1 MFQSLRSGKI
11 NKKDKKD
18 KVTLTSFPE
27 PNAHDTFIN
36 MQRQHGANVYEEQQV
51 LSALKKKYGVTI
63 YKDDSLIDLDENNAA
78 YDKAATEEVMDLR
91 DAFIIQGFSGADAL
105 DKAAKYVIKPTL
117 PTNNEEPKKDVVGEK
132 IVEKK
137 KVANTTKKIE
147 AAESQP
153 PTLKGKN
160 KVEKKI
166 DLDVLS
172 SEEFDALP
180 AETLRRMRGDFG

>member
-63 YKDDSLIDLDENNAA
+63 YKDDSLIDLDENNAGNQ
-78 YDKAATEEVMDLR
+78 K
-91 DAFIIQGFSGADAL
+91 IIAMMMHHQL
-105 DKAAKYVIKPTL
+105 NRK
-117 PTNNEEPKKDVVGEK
+117 EK
-132 IVEKK
+132 IDECIGWMIIIVNL
-137 KVANTTKKIE
+137 VIVVVQN
-147 AAESQP
+147 
-153 PTLKGKN
+153 LN
-160 KVEKKI
+160 
-166 DLDVLS
+166 
-172 SEEFDALP
+172 
-180 AETLRRMRGDFG
+180 

>member
-63 YKDDSLIDLDENNAA
+63 YKDDSLIDLDENNAGNQKNNNN
-78 YDKAATEEVMDLR
+78 D
-91 DAFIIQGFSGADAL
+91 DAKIAGITPEIFIFI
-105 DKAAKYVIKPTL
+105 
-117 PTNNEEPKKDVVGEK
+117 
-132 IVEKK
+132 
-137 KVANTTKKIE
+137 
-147 AAESQP
+147 
-153 PTLKGKN
+153 GK
-160 KVEKKI
+160 
-166 DLDVLS
+166 
-172 SEEFDALP
+172 
-180 AETLRRMRGDFG
+180 